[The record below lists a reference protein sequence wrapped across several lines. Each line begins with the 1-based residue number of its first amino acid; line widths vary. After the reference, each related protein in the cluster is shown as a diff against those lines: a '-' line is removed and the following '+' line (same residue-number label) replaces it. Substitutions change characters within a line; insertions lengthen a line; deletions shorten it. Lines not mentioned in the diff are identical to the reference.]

1 LGGKVVVVVCG
12 GVWRE
17 KVVGGLSNSRKKN
30 EGGKELGTKKDQ
42 KG

>member
-1 LGGKVVVVVCG
+1 LGGKVVVVCG

-30 EGGKELGTKKDQ
+30 EGALALIFSLT
-42 KG
+42 